1 VDAVEDRTR
10 DHSRLSCGA
19 TSGSQ
24 WLHELKHDGFRIRVT
39 WTSCERLPARFPDP
53 HARNVGLS
61 NAGDHALALGGRE
74 SGLEQVEQHVD
85 REAVFRNPGRVAPRN
100 SALDVS

>member
-1 VDAVEDRTR
+1 
-10 DHSRLSCGA
+10 LSCGA

-61 NAGDHALALGGRE
+61 TDPQARRLVPFGFAVTVACLILPFLITLLCSRTRVSNLSPPTLNNSGVPYGCQHSGAG
-74 SGLEQVEQHVD
+74 
-85 REAVFRNPGRVAPRN
+85 
-100 SALDVS
+100 